1 MDIVARLKR
10 YMEVNG
16 IPVSVL
22 ADTAQISRPTL
33 SQILSGRNKKVSNE
47 VISKLHAA
55 FPDLNIMWLL
65 FGDGDMELNV
75 PAKTSEPQ
83 KGLFSGV
90 SASDIVDIEADSSDL
105 SSDISLTDFAPS
117 KRDNTSPREM
127 SSTSVDFETKSA
139 GQDSNIRRAVREE
152 ATHRVNPETSVSF
165 LPDSTKR
172 VQQIMVFYSDNS
184 FEIFTPAGR

>member
-1 MDIVARLKR
+1 MCLRKPQSLK
-10 YMEVNG
+10 
-16 IPVSVL
+16 
-22 ADTAQISRPTL
+22 
-33 SQILSGRNKKVSNE
+33 
-47 VISKLHAA
+47 
-55 FPDLNIMWLL
+55 
-65 FGDGDMELNV
+65 
-75 PAKTSEPQ
+75 

-90 SASDIVDIEADSSDL
+90 SDSDIVDIEADSSDL

-165 LPDSTKR
+165 LPDSTKGCNR
-172 VQQIMVFYSDNS
+172 SWFFIQTIVLKYLLRPQIGKV
-184 FEIFTPAGR
+184 